1 MKCNG
6 AKRVDFFNRFVNDNF
21 HYIIWVKYLIT
32 MTIGVLKVENIRLI
46 LLIIYC
52 IPLIIDKIS
61 RQMPLI

>member
-6 AKRVDFFNRFVNDNF
+6 AKRVDFFNGFANDNF
-21 HYIIWVKYLIT
+21 HCINWVKHFIII
-32 MTIGVLKVENIRLI
+32 TIGVLKVENIRLI